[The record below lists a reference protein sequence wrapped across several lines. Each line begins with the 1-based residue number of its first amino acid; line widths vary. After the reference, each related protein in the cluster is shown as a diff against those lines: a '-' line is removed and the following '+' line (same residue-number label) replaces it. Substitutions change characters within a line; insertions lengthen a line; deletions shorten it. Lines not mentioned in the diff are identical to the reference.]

1 MTATGLKKVLVTG
14 LNSYIGTSF
23 IKWVENHYESQSILV
38 ETIDMKGEGWREKD
52 LSVYDVVYHVAGIA
66 HIKETTLN
74 ASLYFKVNRDL
85 TIELAQKAKKSGV
98 KQFIFLSSMS
108 VYGIENGKISRGTV
122 PNPQSSYGISKLQA
136 EEQIMKLQDNEF
148 KVTIVRPPMV
158 YGENCKGNYTKL
170 AKLAMKLPIFPNV
183 DNKRSMIYIDN
194 LSEYIFHLIN
204 DNASGIFLPQ
214 NTEYVNTSEMVKLIA
229 EANGKKVKFIKVF
242 NFLIKISKNK
252 IKTINKLFGSLIYE
266 PIDIFE
272 YSIKDFKKTI
282 YFTERGK

>member
-1 MTATGLKKVLVTG
+1 
-14 LNSYIGTSF
+14 
-23 IKWVENHYESQSILV
+23 
-38 ETIDMKGEGWREKD
+38 
-52 LSVYDVVYHVAGIA
+52 
-66 HIKETTLN
+66 
-74 ASLYFKVNRDL
+74 
-85 TIELAQKAKKSGV
+85 
-98 KQFIFLSSMS
+98 
-108 VYGIENGKISRGTV
+108 
-122 PNPQSSYGISKLQA
+122 
-136 EEQIMKLQDNEF
+136 MKLQDNEF